1 MLFFSEWSK
10 PTVKGTEKEIDEKNG
25 LKLSKTRYKRIGF
38 RKVMHLMKE

>member
-25 LKLSKTRYKRIGF
+25 LKHDTSASDFAK
-38 RKVMHLMKE
+38 